1 MTPTLAGSSASSYHQ
16 GNAVKIGSTMSYETL
31 VITDLH
37 GNLDALRRAVERA
50 EQTARLRYL
59 VLGGDLAPNLVTVRL
74 RDGEFVLPNDE
85 LDASLQAVRT
95 G

>member
-1 MTPTLAGSSASSYHQ
+1 
-16 GNAVKIGSTMSYETL
+16 MSYDTL
-31 VITDLH
+31 FITDLH

-74 RDGEFVLPNDE
+74 RDGEFVLQHEAPT
-85 LDASLQAVRT
+85 ARKWRT
-95 G
+95 TSGLG